1 MPDVIEQIR
10 NVCALGA
17 LQSVAAIERAIPIIH
32 AGPGCGQKLWSAL
45 SSGNGFQGS
54 GYAGGHSVPC
64 SNSTENEIVFGGEE
78 KLRETIAN
86 SLKVMDGDLFVVLT
100 GCTAD
105 IVGDDTGDVVRSFKD
120 QGFPIVHVETGGFKG
135 NNYFGQ
141 ELLWESII
149 DQFLEPA
156 EHEEPGLVNVWSVL
170 PYQDPFWAST
180 LETIGKLLR
189 LIGLKPNLIYGHG
202 QGIESVRRIPAAQF
216 NLLLNP
222 WLGLKTVE
230 HLKRRFGIPFVQYP
244 ALPVGAT
251 ETGRFLRAVAEY
263 AGIDQKLVESVILKE
278 EARYYYYMERA
289 ADLFFETRFKPGH
302 FITIADSGLALGL
315 SRFLVN
321 DLGLIPEAQFVTDR
335 VPDQHRERIEAE
347 FHDEVAGIPSPVIFT
362 DDGGTIREVIKGLK
376 FRDRPLILGST
387 WDKVITRELQGYP
400 LSISLPV
407 SDRLVLN
414 RTYAGYDGGLTLAE
428 DIYTVILNSFQ

>member
-1 MPDVIEQIR
+1 MPDVVEQIR

-54 GYAGGHSVPC
+54 GYAGGHSMPC

-78 KLRETIAN
+78 KLRDTIEN
-86 SLKVMDGDLFVVLT
+86 SLKVMDGDFFVVLT

-105 IVGDDTGDVVRSFKD
+105 IVGDDTGDVVRQFKND
-120 QGFPIVHVETGGFKG
+120 GVPIVHVETGGFKG
-135 NNYFGQ
+135 TNYFGQ
-141 ELLWESII
+141 ELLWEAII
-149 DQFLEPA
+149 DQFLE
-156 EHEEPGLVNVWSVL
+156 EPPGVELGLVNVWSVL
-170 PYQDPFWAST
+170 PYQDPFWAGT
-180 LETIGKLLR
+180 LHTIGRLLES
-189 LIGLKPNLIYGHG
+189 IGLTPNLIYGPG
-202 QGIESVRRIPAAQF
+202 QGVNSVRRIPSAQF
-216 NLLLNP
+216 NLLLTP
-222 WLGLKTVE
+222 WLGLKTVTILE
-230 HLKRRFGIPFVQYP
+230 ERFGTPFFNYP

-251 ETGRFLRAVAEY
+251 ETGRFLRAVAGY
-263 AGIDQKLVESVILKE
+263 AGIALETVEATIKRE
-278 EARYYYYMERA
+278 ESRYYYYMERA

-302 FITIADSGLALGL
+302 FVTIADSGFALGL

-321 DLGLIPEAQFVTDR
+321 DLGLIPEAQFITDD
-335 VPDQHRERIEAE
+335 VPHEHRERIEAE
-347 FHDEVAGIPSPVIFT
+347 FTDSEAGIASPVIFT
-362 DDGGTIREVIKGLK
+362 TDGGTIREVIRGLK
-376 FRDRPLILGST
+376 FRERPLILGST

-414 RTYAGYDGGLTLAE
+414 RSYAGYDGGLTLAE

>member
-1 MPDVIEQIR
+1 MSDVIEQIR

-17 LQSVAAIERAIPIIH
+17 LQSVTAIERAIPIIH

-64 SNSTENEIVFGGEE
+64 SNSTENEIVFGGED
-78 KLRETIAN
+78 KLRETIEN

-105 IVGDDTGDVVRSFKD
+105 IVGDDTGDVVRQFKNN
-120 QGFPIVHVETGGFKG
+120 GVPIVHVETGGFKG
-135 NNYFGQ
+135 NNYFGH
-141 ELLWESII
+141 ELLWEALIE
-149 DQFLEPA
+149 QLLEDP
-156 EHEEPGLVNVWSVL
+156 EEVQPGLVNVWSVL
-170 PYQDPFWAST
+170 PYQDPFWAAT
-180 LETIGKLLR
+180 LETIGRLLSQ
-189 LIGLKPNLIYGHG
+189 IGLTPNLIYGQG
-202 QGIESVRRIPAAQF
+202 QGIASVRRIPSAQF
-216 NLLLNP
+216 NLLLTP
-222 WLGLKTVE
+222 WLGLKTVK
-230 HLKRRFGIPFVQYP
+230 HLEERFATPYFQYP

-251 ETGRFLRAVAEY
+251 ESSRFLRAVAAY
-263 AGIDQKLVESVILKE
+263 ADIDSNVVEAVIERE
-278 EARYYYYMERA
+278 EKRYYYYMERA

-302 FITIADSGLALGL
+302 FITIADSGFALGL

-321 DLGLIPEAQFVTDR
+321 DLGLIPEAQFVTDK
-335 VPDQHRERIEAE
+335 VPDEHKEKIEAE
-347 FHDEVAGIPSPVIFT
+347 FNDSVAGIPSPVIFT
-362 DDGGTIREVIKGLK
+362 TDGGTIREVIKGLK
-376 FRDRPLILGST
+376 FRERPLILGST

-428 DIYTVILNSFQ
+428 DIYTIILNSFQ

>member
-1 MPDVIEQIR
+1 MPDVVEQIR

-17 LQSVAAIERAIPIIH
+17 LQSVSAIERAIPIIH

-45 SSGNGFQGS
+45 SNGNGFQGS
-54 GYAGGHSVPC
+54 GYAGGHSIPC

-78 KLRETIAN
+78 KLRETIDNA
-86 SLKVMDGDLFVVLT
+86 LKVMDGDLFVVLT

-105 IVGDDTGDVVRSFKD
+105 IVGDDTGDVVRSFKE
-120 QGFPIVHVETGGFKG
+120 QGAPIVHVETGGFKG
-135 NNYFGQ
+135 NNYFGH
-141 ELLWESII
+141 ELLWDAII
-149 DQFLEPA
+149 EQYLEPA
-156 EHEEPGLVNVWSVL
+156 QDVEWGLVNVWSVL

-180 LETIGKLLR
+180 LETVGKLLR
-189 LIGLKPNLIYGHG
+189 LLGLKPNLIYGHG
-202 QGIESVRRIPAAQF
+202 QGVESLKKIPTAEF

-230 HLKRRFGIPFVQYP
+230 HLQKRFGTPFFQYP

-251 ETGRFLRAVAEY
+251 ETGRFLRAVAAY
-263 AGIDQKLVESVILKE
+263 AELESQKVEEVIAKE

-321 DLGLIPEAQFVTDR
+321 DLGLIPEAQFVTDQ
-335 VPDQHRERIEAE
+335 VPEAHRERIEAE
-347 FHDEVAGIPSPVIFT
+347 FQDEVAGIPSPVVFT
-362 DDGGTIREVIKGLK
+362 SDGGAIRDAINGLS
-376 FRDRPLILGST
+376 FRERPLILGST
-387 WDKVITRELQGYP
+387 WDKVITRELNGYP